1 MIERLA
7 ELNRVLLAVK
17 ELRNSDGV
25 ADVDVVIEYCRSVVI
40 EARIP
45 EHQRSIEFAVQTGFL
60 LLNGNAIK
68 LTEEGLGFID
78 LNPSSQYDLSEEQKR
93 VLLRTCYLHGA
104 LRKDAMAI
112 LRVFSPGLGTDVFRW
127 SLYDSSPLPNEW
139 TAEHMSQ
146 LGLLERR
153 DDGWEVRIEYTK
165 TVAEFL
171 EEGEGWSE
179 ESFKEYLK
187 EKEEVGKLGE
197 NLVKAYEFRR
207 LMGLGHAVEARCV
220 RSISNMRVN
229 AGYDIESFDSSSPAV
244 AYDRFIE
251 VKGARGRQMRFF
263 WSDNEMKVARKLGKR
278 YWIYFQGAI
287 DSAKGSARDEP
298 VLVNDPINTIL
309 VSTKFKTTPQ
319 GLIVESDMKGKP
331 ITA

>member
-1 MIERLA
+1 MIEKLA

-17 ELRNSDGV
+17 ELRTSDGV
-25 ADVDVVIEYCRSVVI
+25 ADIEVVIEYCQRTVI

-45 EHQRSIEFAVQTGFL
+45 EHQLSIEFAGQIGL
-60 LLNGNAIK
+60 LQIKGNAIT
-68 LTEEGLGFID
+68 LTEEGLGFIE

-93 VLLRTCYLHGA
+93 VLLRSCYLHGA
-104 LRKDAMAI
+104 LRKDAMDI
-112 LRVFSPGLGTDVFRW
+112 LKVFSPGLGSDVFRW
-127 SLYDSSPLPNEW
+127 SLYDSPPFPNEW
-139 TAEHMSQ
+139 TAQHFSE

-153 DDGWEVRIEYTK
+153 DDGWQVRADYTR

-179 ESFKEYLK
+179 ESFREYLK

-197 NLVKAYEFRR
+197 NLIKAFEVRR
-207 LMGLGHAVEARCV
+207 LMTLGHAVEARCV
-220 RSISNMRVN
+220 RSISNLRVN
-229 AGYDIESFDSSSPAV
+229 AGYDIESFDSASTAM

-287 DSAKGSARDEP
+287 DVAKGRARDEP
-298 VLVNDPINTIL
+298 VLINDPVNTIIGE
-309 VSTKFKTTPQ
+309 TEFKTTPQ
-319 GLIVESDMKGKP
+319 GLVVESDMKGKP

>member
-1 MIERLA
+1 MIEKLA
-7 ELNRVLLAVK
+7 ELNRILLAVR
-17 ELRNSDGV
+17 ELRTSDGV
-25 ADVDVVIEYCRSVVI
+25 AGVDVVIEYCRSAVI

-45 EHQRSIEFAVQTGFL
+45 DHQLSIDFAAQIGL
-60 LLNGNAIK
+60 LLVNGDAIR
-68 LTEEGLGFID
+68 LTEEGLGFIE

-93 VLLRTCYLHGA
+93 ILLRTCYLHGA
-104 LRKDAMAI
+104 LRKDTMA
-112 LRVFSPGLGTDVFRW
+112 LLKVFSPGLGTDVFRW
-127 SLYDSSPLPNEW
+127 SLYDSSPFPSEW
-139 TAEHMSQ
+139 TVDHMSQ

-153 DDGWEVRIEYTK
+153 DDGWEVRADYTK

-179 ESFKEYLK
+179 ESFREYLK

-197 NLVKAYEFRR
+197 SLVKAYEFRR
-207 LMGLGHAVEARCV
+207 LLGLGHAVEARCV

-229 AGYDIESFDSSSPAV
+229 AGYDIESFDSASPAM

-287 DSAKGSARDEP
+287 DAAKGSEIGRAH
-298 VLVNDPINTIL
+298 V
-309 VSTKFKTTPQ
+309 
-319 GLIVESDMKGKP
+319 
-331 ITA
+331 

>member
-1 MIERLA
+1 MIEKLA
-7 ELNRVLLAVK
+7 ELNRVLLAVS
-17 ELRNSDGV
+17 EVRDVDGI
-25 ADVDVVIEYCRSVVI
+25 ADVEVVIERCKAAVI

-45 EHQRSIEFAVQTGFL
+45 QHRESIEFAGQIGL
-60 LLNGNAIK
+60 LLINGSAIR
-68 LTEEGLGFID
+68 LTEEGLGFIE

-112 LRVFSPGLGTDVFRW
+112 LKVFSPGLGTDVFRW
-127 SLYDSSPLPNEW
+127 TLYDSPPLPNEW
-139 TAEHMSQ
+139 IAEHLNQ

-153 DDGWEVRIEYTK
+153 DDGWEVQADYTK

-171 EEGEGWSE
+171 GEGEGWSE
-179 ESFKEYLK
+179 ESFREYLK

-197 NLVKAYEFRR
+197 NLVKGYEVRR
-207 LMGLGHAVEARCV
+207 LTGLGHAVEARCV
-220 RSISNMRVN
+220 RRISNLRVN
-229 AGYDIESFDSSSPAV
+229 AGYDIESFDSASPAM

-251 VKGARGRQMRFF
+251 VKSARSRQMKFF
-263 WSDNEMKVARKLGKR
+263 WSENEINIATKLGKR
-278 YWIYFQGAI
+278 YWIYFQGGI
-287 DSAKGSARDEP
+287 DVAKGKARDEP
-298 VLVNDPINTIL
+298 IL
-309 VSTKFKTTPQ
+309 VHDPVNSILKSTKFKTTPQ

>member
-1 MIERLA
+1 MIEKLA
-7 ELNRVLLAVK
+7 ELNRVLLAVN
-17 ELRNSDGV
+17 ELRNADGI
-25 ADVDVVIEYCRSVVI
+25 ADLEIVIERCKATVI

-45 EHQRSIEFAVQTGFL
+45 KHQVSVEFAGQIGL
-60 LLNGNAIK
+60 LLINGKEIR
-68 LTEEGLGFID
+68 LTDEGLGFIE

-104 LRKDAMAI
+104 LRQHAMAV
-112 LRVFSPGLGTDVFRW
+112 LRAFSPGLGIDAFRW
-127 SLYDSSPLPNEW
+127 SSYDSPPLSNEW
-139 TAEHMSQ
+139 TAEHMNQ

-153 DDGWEVRIEYTK
+153 DDGWEVRADYTR

-179 ESFKEYLK
+179 DSFREYLK

-197 NLVKAYEFRR
+197 SLVKAYEVSR
-207 LMGLGHAVEARCV
+207 LIRMGNTVEARCV
-220 RSISNMRVN
+220 RRISNLRVN

-251 VKGARGRQMRFF
+251 VKSARGRGMRFF
-263 WSDNEMKVARKLGKR
+263 WSDNEIRVATKLGKR

-287 DSAKGSARDEP
+287 DTSKGVARDEP
-298 VLVNDPINTIL
+298 IL
-309 VSTKFKTTPQ
+309 VRDPVNSILESSKFKKSPQ
-319 GLIVESDMKGKP
+319 GLVVECDMQGKR
-331 ITA
+331 IKV

>member
-1 MIERLA
+1 MIEKLA
-7 ELNRVLLAVK
+7 ELNRVLLAVN
-17 ELRNSDGV
+17 ELRDVDGV
-25 ADVDVVIEYCRSVVI
+25 AELEVVIEHCKGTVI

-45 EHQRSIEFAVQTGFL
+45 EHQLNIEFAGQIGFL
-60 LLNGNAIK
+60 VISGNAIR
-68 LTEEGLGFID
+68 LTDEGLGFIE

-112 LRVFSPGLGTDVFRW
+112 LKVFSPGLGTDVFRW
-127 SLYDSSPLPNEW
+127 SLYDSPPLPNEW
-139 TAEHMSQ
+139 TVEHLSQ
-146 LGLLERR
+146 LGLLHRR
-153 DDGWEVRIEYTK
+153 DDGWEVRGDYSK

-171 EEGEGWSE
+171 GEGEGWSE
-179 ESFKEYLK
+179 ESFREYLK

-197 NLVKAYEFRR
+197 DLVKAYEVRR
-207 LMGLGHAVEARCV
+207 LMSLGHAVEARCV
-220 RSISNMRVN
+220 RRISNLRVN
-229 AGYDIESFDSSSPAV
+229 AGYDIESFDSSSPAM

-251 VKGARGRQMRFF
+251 VKSARGRQLRFF
-263 WSDNEMKVARKLGKR
+263 WSDNEIKIATKLGKR

-287 DSAKGSARDEP
+287 DVGKQKGRDEP
-298 VLVNDPINTIL
+298 ILVNDPVNSIL
-309 VSTKFKTTPQ
+309 KSGTFKIIPQ

>member
-1 MIERLA
+1 MIEKLA
-7 ELNRVLLAVK
+7 ELNRVLLAVN
-17 ELRNSDGV
+17 ELRGSDGI
-25 ADVDVVIEYCRSVVI
+25 ADVEIVIERCKATVI

-45 EHQRSIEFAVQTGFL
+45 KHQLSIEFAGQIGL
-60 LLNGNAIK
+60 LLINGNAIS
-68 LTEEGLGFID
+68 LTDEGLGFIE

-104 LRKDAMAI
+104 LRQTAMAI
-112 LRVFSPGLGTDVFRW
+112 LKVFSPALGSDAFRW
-127 SLYDSSPLPNEW
+127 SLVDSPALPNEW
-139 TAEHMSQ
+139 TAEHLSQ

-153 DDGWEVRIEYTK
+153 DDGWEVRVDYTK

-179 ESFKEYLK
+179 EKFREVLK

-197 NLVKAYEFRR
+197 NLVKAFEMRR
-207 LMGLGHAVEARCV
+207 LIKMGHAVEARCV
-220 RSISNMRVN
+220 RRISNLRVN
-229 AGYDIESFDSSSPAV
+229 AGYDIESFDSSSPTV

-251 VKGARGRQMRFF
+251 VKGTRGRDMRFF
-263 WSDNEMKVARKLGKR
+263 WTDNEIKVATKLGKR

-287 DSAKGSARDEP
+287 DVKKGTARDEP
-298 VLVNDPINTIL
+298 IL
-309 VSTKFKTTPQ
+309 VHDPVNSILQNAKFKTTPQ

-331 ITA
+331 LSV